1 MVGWLYVK
9 VSYIRQRSPVRV
21 RASNGVLPIK
31 LPCPISLS
39 NDAPT
44 TESRYFTPL
53 LTPCTL

>member
-1 MVGWLYVK
+1 MVGSLYVK
-9 VSYIRQRSPVRV
+9 VSYIRQRSPV